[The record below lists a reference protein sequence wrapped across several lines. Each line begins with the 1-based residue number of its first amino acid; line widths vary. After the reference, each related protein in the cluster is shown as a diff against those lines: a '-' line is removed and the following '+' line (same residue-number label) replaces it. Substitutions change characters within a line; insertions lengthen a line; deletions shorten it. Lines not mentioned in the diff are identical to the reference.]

1 MQLQRLDPSHLE
13 AGRGRVVFDRRNC
26 WQPAAGEDLGQD
38 ELSEV
43 NDLVKCETCLL
54 TTFAVEPIITPV
66 RVSDAIDILAC
77 DVF

>member
-1 MQLQRLDPSHLE
+1 
-13 AGRGRVVFDRRNC
+13 
-26 WQPAAGEDLGQD
+26 
-38 ELSEV
+38 V
-43 NDLVKCETCLL
+43 NDLVKCEACLL